1 MSYTYRKYRFKRY
14 ETEQKRREE
23 ETRII
28 DDKFLFD
35 IKTSGIIPNFVLT
48 NRVQPVLA
56 IPLSYNP
63 TRKLFEIP
71 SGVLRDARLKAY
83 YLSAEP
89 SPLTVSDFDFIRM
102 DEYRNLYVHLKARAP
117 DTGNVVELETES
129 EDYKNLRVIVC
140 QESRIAPVASASE
153 DSVPVGWYVLH
164 TGARLYGFDG
174 QYWQRLRCD
183 STFKTLLVMPYY
195 ASNYVEVTNIDS
207 ETLALSLNVERYA
220 RKTIQ
225 LKNVGSNDL
234 DVEIRGT
241 LYDDEDEEVIVSYF
255 TLSPGAS
262 KVYSINDAWTYI
274 KIYAKASASGNPS
287 DLRIKYQLLAC

>member
-1 MSYTYRKYRFKRY
+1 MSYTYRKYKFKKY

-89 SPLTVSDFDFIRM
+89 SPLSVSDFDFIRM
-102 DEYRNLYVHLKARAP
+102 DEYRNLYAHLKARAP
-117 DTGNVVELETES
+117 DNNSVQELQVQSS
-129 EDYKNLRVIVC
+129 EYKNLRVALYNENKISNV
-140 QESRIAPVASASE
+140 Q
-153 DSVPVGWYVLH
+153 VLSSDNISP
-164 TGARLYGFDG
+164 AQYGLSTLAVLTAFDG
-174 QYWQRLRCD
+174 QYLQRLRCD
-183 STFKTLLVMPYY
+183 AATKVIFTLPYRIK
-195 ASNYVEVTNIDS
+195 NKVEVTSIDS
-207 ETLALSLNVERYA
+207 ETLALSLNVERYKS
-220 RKTIQ
+220 KTFQ
-225 LKNVGSNDL
+225 VKNIGSNDL

-255 TLSPGAS
+255 TLSPNQS

-274 KIYAKASASGNPS
+274 KIYAKATNSGNPS